1 MLSFTKAKNIGINA
15 CIDKLG
21 RDFVLAHRD
30 SACSAYGDRGDH
42 VHCYVGVDTAP
53 PPKMENGLWLT
64 SDKCPYFANCRVDF
78 LDGKVTFLE
87 CVLPP
92 EEVVAQSLKVA
103 AE

>member
-1 MLSFTKAKNIGINA
+1 MLTYEIACQTGFNA
-15 CIDKLG
+15 CVDKLG
-21 RDFVLAHRD
+21 RNFVRAHRD
-30 SACSAYGDRGDH
+30 SMYSSYGDYGDH

-53 PPKMENGLWLT
+53 PPKMGNGLWLT